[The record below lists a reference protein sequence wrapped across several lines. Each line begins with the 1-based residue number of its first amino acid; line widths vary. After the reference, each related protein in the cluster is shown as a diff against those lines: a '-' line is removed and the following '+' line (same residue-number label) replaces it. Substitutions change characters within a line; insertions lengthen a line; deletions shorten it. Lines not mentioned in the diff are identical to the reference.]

1 MIRSTPNSMW
11 LDTDHNFI
19 TKLVPWAKQT
29 SDNVEGFVSIEI
41 FQETYTQHP
50 TDVKR
55 GGKNTLSYLSQNDF
69 YKYQPKLPNS

>member
-1 MIRSTPNSMW
+1 MIRSTPNFMW

-19 TKLVPWAKQT
+19 TALVPWAKQT

-69 YKYQPKLPNS
+69 YKYQPKLPKS